1 MRTLGRP
8 SASTVASDIAVGWR
22 GSLRAACSNQASN
35 RRKGSSASI
44 KSPLVN
50 PLGCSI
56 GADSDIPRVTRM
68 IASPPSSL
76 VLALTGGGCS
86 LAYRLDTT
94 LGKRDGADQAG
105 SQRSVPPNATAEMPS
120 ESDLAMARAAVS
132 EVLSKGASS
141 VPWENPRTGT
151 RGTVTPLASL
161 YSQNGIPCRDF
172 LASFVKSGSESWLQ
186 GAACRAKRGTWDVR
200 DLRPWSDR

>member
-1 MRTLGRP
+1 M
-8 SASTVASDIAVGWR
+8 
-22 GSLRAACSNQASN
+22 
-35 RRKGSSASI
+35 
-44 KSPLVN
+44 
-50 PLGCSI
+50 
-56 GADSDIPRVTRM
+56 M
-68 IASPPSSL
+68 ASPPSSLVRQGRYRGRRGAIHVAARWIATGPWLL

-94 LGKRDGADQAG
+94 LGKRDGADQTD

-186 GAACRAKRGTWDVR
+186 GAACRAKRGTWELR
-200 DLRPWSDR
+200 DLRPWSNS